1 MRRAH
6 LGDSYVTN
14 NFGSSQIVEEEND
27 NLTEMLRDK
36 VTALKKVTID
46 IGQEV
51 RDQNRLINDMDT
63 EFDKSGGFLRS
74 TMSRVTAMAKAG
86 HNCYILYLLLFAMF
100 VFFICWLIIKM
111 R

>member
-1 MRRAH
+1 M
-6 LGDSYVTN
+6 GDSYASN

-27 NLTEMLRDK
+27 SVTEMLRDK

-51 RDQNRLINDMDT
+51 REQNRTLNEMDT

-74 TMSRVTAMAKAG
+74 TMNRVTAMAKAG

-100 VFFICWLIIKM
+100 VFFVCWVIIKT

>member
-1 MRRAH
+1 M
-6 LGDSYVTN
+6 GDNYGAN
-14 NFGSSQIVEEEND
+14 NFGSSQIIEEEND
-27 NLTEMLRDK
+27 SITEMLRDK

-51 RDQNRLINDMDT
+51 REQNRLINDMDT
-63 EFDKSGGFLRS
+63 EFDKGGGFLRS
-74 TMSRVTAMAKAG
+74 TMNRVTAMAKAG

-100 VFFICWLIIKM
+100 VFFVCWLIIKT